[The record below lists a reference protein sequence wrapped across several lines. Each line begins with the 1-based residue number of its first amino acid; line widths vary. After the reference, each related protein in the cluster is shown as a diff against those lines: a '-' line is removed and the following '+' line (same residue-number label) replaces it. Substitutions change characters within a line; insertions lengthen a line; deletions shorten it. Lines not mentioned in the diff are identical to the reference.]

1 MGWAETIVDCL
12 KQYQIRFINYVPDAI
27 GEKILRLVRTD
38 SAFEILPLSRE
49 EEGVGVACGQSL
61 GGKRGI
67 LMMPTS
73 GLGNSLNALA
83 SLPIPYRI
91 PVPMLIGFRGAL
103 GEFNPTQVQMG
114 QATPAVLKALNIP
127 FFTLERDAEVRVLT
141 EGALKLTY
149 ALESPVA
156 ILVSTQ
162 LVGWKE

>member
-1 MGWAETIVDCL
+1 MGWAETIVECL

-91 PVPMLIGFRGAL
+91 PLPMLIGFRGAL

>member
-1 MGWAETIVDCL
+1 MGWAETIVECL

-27 GEKILRLVRTD
+27 GEKILRLVRSD
-38 SAFEILPLSRE
+38 PAFEILPLSRE

-61 GGKRGI
+61 GGKRGM

-91 PVPMLIGFRGAL
+91 PLPMLIGYRGAL
-103 GEFNPTQVQMG
+103 GEFNATQVQMG

>member
-12 KQYQIRFINYVPDAI
+12 KQHRIRFINYVPDAI
-27 GEKILRLVRTD
+27 GEKILRLVRND

-49 EEGVGVACGQSL
+49 EEGVGVTCGQAV
-61 GGKRGI
+61 GGARGM

-91 PVPMLIGFRGAL
+91 PFPMLIGYRGAL
-103 GEFNPTQVQMG
+103 GEFNATQVPMG
-114 QATPAVLKALNIP
+114 QATPAMLKALNIP
-127 FFTLERDAEVRVLT
+127 YFSLEREAEVRVVT

-149 ALESPVA
+149 SLESPVA

>member
-1 MGWAETIVDCL
+1 MGWAETIVECL

-38 SAFEILPLSRE
+38 PAFEILPLSRE

-61 GGKRGI
+61 GGKRGM

-91 PVPMLIGFRGAL
+91 PFPMLIGFRGAL
-103 GEFNPTQVQMG
+103 GEFNATQVQMG

>member
-91 PVPMLIGFRGAL
+91 PVPMLIGFRGAM